1 MFVSVWFHLLLLF
14 RSLFCS
20 GGSNLIIQIIWC
32 KLCLSVYGHANDLID
47 KISSCLD
54 KIFGQQLDDYLW
66 LVISLYNI
74 KQFCPSP
81 MNFTP
86 AVELLNGLIAISWQ
100 RVNSRLFQCTSGI
113 ASHSSSHHHDHP
125 DHHDHHHHDPHHH
138 DHHDPR
144 SQPNHDHH
152 IHHLGGNYC
161 LLAHIQNC
169 IIKPALLHHTEYFN
183 CMVLSSCP

>member
-1 MFVSVWFHLLLLF
+1 M
-14 RSLFCS
+14 
-20 GGSNLIIQIIWC
+20 
-32 KLCLSVYGHANDLID
+32 
-47 KISSCLD
+47 
-54 KIFGQQLDDYLW
+54 
-66 LVISLYNI
+66 ISLYNI

-138 DHHDPR
+138 DHDDPR

-152 IHHLGGNYC
+152 IHHLNLKLRIGIN
-161 LLAHIQNC
+161 LATF
-169 IIKPALLHHTEYFN
+169 P
-183 CMVLSSCP
+183 SSQYSNGQASRSL